1 MANLL
6 INLPTYSMTTCY
18 VRYYSRH
25 KDTVMKNNDVYNN
38 NAIFFFTI
46 LLKSCGESSEM
57 QKTTEIFL
65 KSDFR

>member
-1 MANLL
+1 
-6 INLPTYSMTTCY
+6 MTTCY

-25 KDTVMKNNDVYNN
+25 KDTVMKNNDVYTN

-57 QKTTEIFL
+57 QKTTEIYL